1 MMQADLRESGAPHA
15 QSQMLRWTLTF
26 LILAAAAA
34 LAWFANRLPKAA
46 PDTAPKT
53 EFSAGRAMA
62 DVRRIAIA
70 PHPIGSAEIEV
81 TRQYLMARMT
91 ALGLSPE
98 LRDQTVV
105 LTRRNSADVAIGGRV
120 RNIVGELK
128 GSDPALPAVLLMA
141 HYDTVPL
148 SPGAG
153 DDTAGVAVALEVAR
167 ALKAGGILRR
177 SVIFLL
183 TDGEEAG
190 LLGANAFFE
199 SDPLRRRAGLIV
211 NLEARGDSGRALMF
225 QTSPGNRALIEAY
238 KRNVAVP
245 ASDSLMVTVYKQM
258 PNDTDLTAALERGY
272 AGMNFAFV
280 GHQMAYHTP
289 LSTPDRLDARSVQ
302 HMGDQVLPI
311 IRDFA
316 QAKRVD
322 RDGGDMVFA
331 DLFGRY
337 FVAYPSSAGWILA
350 IVVLGAA
357 FAMTGAALA
366 RRTIGWRDVAR
377 GAGGVVSLLLG
388 IATILMLSQR
398 VMALLLSDIASPY
411 AAIGQ
416 FGWVLAASLL
426 LGLGTSA
433 LLVASATR
441 GRRWRLALFVLIAG
455 ALATF
460 LGDFSPVPLGLG
472 GAAGLFILAS
482 TGRPASLPGWF
493 AGATGLIG
501 ILALLLQIW
510 LPNGAHALIWP
521 LALLLPALA
530 LLLFA
535 PSGTIRPAF
544 LIAAALPA
552 ALLAGLMARTGY
564 DFFIMI
570 GATLPAVITP
580 FILLAV
586 VALAPF
592 IWSLRN
598 LPRIGILLLVAG
610 FALCAAGAITGRTP
624 SAASPELVE
633 AFYIAD
639 ADDGSARWASGK
651 LDTSDWVKATLAQ
664 DGDAPKLRSIAPL
677 AKDEHWVAKARPAPF
692 ARPGLEVAV
701 AGSAGTRLINI
712 RASNANGGRFMR
724 IFLKPSVD
732 LAGLRL
738 MGRPVRGTL
747 KADSWSQFIIHAS
760 GSGPVV
766 LEAEAARSGALE
778 VRLAEVRDGLPAGS
792 RSIPLPPHVIPYRRS
807 GTSMIVTRRT
817 ATW

>member
-1 MMQADLRESGAPHA
+1 MQAKPGESRPPHA
-15 QSQMLRWTLTF
+15 SSQMLCRVLVL
-26 LILAAAAA
+26 LILSAAAA
-34 LAWFANRLPKAA
+34 LAWFGNRLPAPAPASA
-46 PDTAPKT
+46 PDT

-91 ALGLSPE
+91 ALGLAPE

-105 LTRRNSADVAIGGRV
+105 LTRRNSADVAIGARV

-167 ALKAGGILRR
+167 ALKAAGPLRR
-177 SVIFLL
+177 SVVFLL

-211 NLEARGDSGRALMF
+211 NLEARGDGGRALMF
-225 QTSPGNRALIEAY
+225 QTSPGNRALIETY

-272 AGMNFAFV
+272 VGMNFAFV

-289 LSTPDRLDARSVQ
+289 LSTPDRLNARSVQ

-316 QAKRVD
+316 QTKRFD
-322 RDGGDMVFA
+322 RTGGDMVFA

-337 FVAYPSSAGWILA
+337 FIAYPSSGGWVLA
-350 IVVLGAA
+350 IVAIGGA
-357 FAMTGAALA
+357 FAMAGAALA
-366 RRTIGWRDVAR
+366 RRTIGWRDIAR
-377 GAGGVVSLLLG
+377 GAGGVLSLLLG
-388 IATILMLSQR
+388 IATVLMLAQR
-398 VMALLLSDIASPY
+398 LMALLLSGIASPY
-411 AAIGQ
+411 AMVGQ
-416 FGWVLAASLL
+416 FGWILAASLL
-426 LGLGTSA
+426 LGLAVGA
-433 LLVASATR
+433 LLIDAAVR
-441 GRRWRLALFVLIAG
+441 GRRGRLALAFLAAG
-455 ALATF
+455 ALAAF
-460 LGDFSPVPLGLG
+460 LGDFSLVPLGLG
-472 GAAGLFILAS
+472 VAAGLLTFAS
-482 TGRPASLPGWF
+482 AGRPVPLDGWF
-493 AGATGLIG
+493 AGAAVLIG
-501 ILALLLQIW
+501 LFALLLQIW
-510 LPNGAHALIWP
+510 LPNGAHALVWP

-535 PSGTIRPAF
+535 PGRMTRPAL
-544 LIAAALPA
+544 LIAIALPA
-552 ALLAGLMARTGY
+552 GLLAGLMARTGY

-570 GATLPAVITP
+570 GATLPAVIAP
-580 FILLAV
+580 FLLLAV

-592 IWSLRN
+592 LWPLRH
-598 LPRIGILLLVAG
+598 LRRAGTVLLVAG
-610 FALCAAGAITGRTP
+610 LAACGAGAIAGRTP

-633 AFYIAD
+633 AFHIAN
-639 ADDGSARWASGK
+639 ADDGSAVWASGK
-651 LDTSDWVKATLAQ
+651 LDTSGWVKAMLAQ
-664 DGDAPKLRSIAPL
+664 DGDTPKLESIAPL
-677 AKDEHWVAKARPAPF
+677 AKEEHWVSKARPATF
-692 ARPGLEVAV
+692 ARPGLDVVAT
-701 AGSAGTRLINI
+701 GNDSARLIDI

-724 IFLKPSVD
+724 IYLKPSVD
-732 LAGLRL
+732 LTGLRL
-738 MGRPVRGTL
+738 MGRPVPGTL
-747 KADSWSQFIIHAS
+747 KAGSWSQFVFHAS
-760 GSGPVV
+760 GS
-766 LEAEAARSGALE
+766 EAVSLTAKADRSCTLD
-778 VRLAEVRDGLPAGS
+778 VRVAEVRDGLPANS
-792 RSIPLPPHVIPYRRS
+792 RSVPLPPHVLPYRRAD
-807 GTSMIVTRRT
+807 TSIIVTRKT